1 MKGVSRRGA
10 DWEHVLDIASFL
22 RQVEAF
28 EQLDPVGARHL
39 AEEIREQSFAAG
51 DHIIRR
57 HQAGDCMYVLVIGE
71 VEVPIV
77 DERGER
83 LFTVRLGPRQIFG
96 EMALLT
102 GEPRT
107 ADVIANSDCHCL
119 VLEKHSVEQLM
130 REQPPIARFLTTIL
144 GHRLL
149 AANGIKKVGKYRL
162 VGELGRGSMGIVYEA
177 IHPTLERPV
186 AIKMLSHELVY
197 RPQFVE
203 RFRNEAKIIARLRQ
217 PGIVEVFDTEEAYA
231 TFFIVM
237 EKLPGN
243 SLEEEI
249 EACGRLEEEAVRGI
263 LRQLAAAL
271 DLAHRHGI
279 VHRDVKPSNIV
290 MGRSGQVKL
299 MDFGLALDPEV
310 ETSVSGGET
319 LRVGTPVYMSPEQI
333 EGEELSGQSDIY
345 SLGIIAYE
353 MLVGEPPYAGNIP
366 QIMQQHLHGPVPD
379 PGLRRPDLSDDLRQ
393 FVTRA
398 CAKRPADRF
407 ADCAEVLLHL
417 GGTKMR
423 SVDLSHLQ
431 AETLTCVY
439 PPERRQE
446 VEEIFKDARLR
457 LEKLPGV
464 LVR

>member
-1 MKGVSRRGA
+1 M
-10 DWEHVLDIASFL
+10 DIVNFL

-39 AEEIREQSFAAG
+39 AGEIREQSFPAG
-51 DHIIRR
+51 AHIIERD
-57 HQAGDCMYVLVIGE
+57 QVGDCMYVLVIGE

-237 EKLPGN
+237 EKLPGS

-249 EACGRLEEEAVRGI
+249 EACGRLDEGTARGI
-263 LRQLAAAL
+263 LCQLAAAL
-271 DLAHRHGI
+271 ELAHRNGI

-290 MGRSGQVKL
+290 MGGNGQVKL
-299 MDFGLALDPEV
+299 MDFGLALDPEI
-310 ETSVSGGET
+310 EKSVSGGET
-319 LRVGTPVYMSPEQI
+319 LRVGTPVYMAPEQI
-333 EGEELSGQSDIY
+333 NGEPLSGQSDIY

-353 MLVGEPPYAGNIP
+353 MLVGEPPFSGNIP
-366 QIMQQHLHGPVPD
+366 QIMQQHLHEPVPD
-379 PGLRRPDLSDDLRQ
+379 PSARRPGLAQDLRQ
-393 FVTRA
+393 FIDKA
-398 CAKRPADRF
+398 CAKHPEQRF
-407 ADCAEVLLHL
+407 SDCAEILRHL
-417 GGTKMR
+417 GGSTKQA
-423 SVDLSHLQ
+423 VDLSHLQ
-431 AETLTCVY
+431 AETLTCVF
-439 PPERRQE
+439 PPERRHE
-446 VEEIFKDARLR
+446 VEEIFNDFRLR
-457 LEKLPGV
+457 LRKLSGV

>member
-1 MKGVSRRGA
+1 M
-10 DWEHVLDIASFL
+10 DIVNFL

-28 EQLDPVGARHL
+28 EQLDPAGARHL

-51 DHIIRR
+51 TTILERGQD
-57 HQAGDCMYVLVIGE
+57 GDCMYVLVIGE
-71 VEVPIV
+71 VDVSII
-77 DERGER
+77 DETGER
-83 LFTVRLGPRQIFG
+83 LLSVRLGPRQIFG

-107 ADVIANSDCHCL
+107 ANVVANSDCHCL
-119 VLEKHSVEQLM
+119 VLEKHSVEQLI

-149 AANGIKKVGKYRL
+149 AANGIKQVGKYRL

-177 IHPTLERPV
+177 IHPTLDRPV
-186 AIKMLSHELVY
+186 AIKMLSHELIY

-237 EKLPGN
+237 EKLPGH

-249 EACGRLEEEAVRGI
+249 AAHGRLDETSVRSI
-263 LRQLAAAL
+263 LCQLAAAL
-271 DLAHRHGI
+271 DVAHRHDI

-290 MGRSGQVKL
+290 RGIDGQVKL
-299 MDFGLALDPEV
+299 MDFGLALDPEAEKAV
-310 ETSVSGGET
+310 CGGES
-319 LRVGTPVYMSPEQI
+319 LRVGTPVYMAPEQVN
-333 EGEELSGQSDIY
+333 GEPLSGQSDIY

-353 MLVGEPPYAGNIP
+353 MLVGEPPYAGNIL
-366 QIMQQHLHGPVPD
+366 QVMQQHVDGPVPD
-379 PGLRRPDLSDDLRQ
+379 AGKRRPDLAADLRS
-393 FVTRA
+393 FVLKA
-398 CAKRPADRF
+398 CAKLADERF
-407 ADCAEVLLHL
+407 ADCGEILRHFAASEVL
-417 GGTKMR
+417 
-423 SVDLSHLQ
+423 DLALPPSPDVRV
-431 AETLTCVY
+431 ETLTCVFQ
-439 PPERRQE
+439 PQHRRQ
-446 VEEIFKDARLR
+446 VEEALAECRRRLQE
-457 LEKLPGV
+457 LEGV

>member
-1 MKGVSRRGA
+1 MPEDLSVE
-10 DWEHVLDIASFL
+10 EHVVDIVSLL

-28 EQLDPVGARHL
+28 EQLDPAGARHL
-39 AEEIREQSFAAG
+39 AEEIGEKSYCAG
-51 DHIIRR
+51 EHIIQRGES
-57 HQAGDCMYVLVIGE
+57 GDCMYVLVIGE
-71 VEVPIV
+71 VEVSIA
-77 DERGER
+77 DEQEER

-107 ADVIANSDCHCL
+107 ADVVANSDCHCL
-119 VLEKHSVEQLM
+119 VLEKSSVEQLI

-149 AANGIKKVGKYRL
+149 SANGIKKVGKYRL

-177 IHPTLERPV
+177 IHPTLDRPV
-186 AIKMLSHELVY
+186 AIKMLSHELIY

-217 PGIVEVFDTEEAYA
+217 PSIVEVFDTEEAYA

-237 EKLPGN
+237 EKLPGR

-249 EACGRLEEEAVRGI
+249 EARGRLDEETTRSI

-271 DLAHRHGI
+271 EQAHRNGI

-290 MGRSGQVKL
+290 MANGGQVKL

-310 ETSVSGGET
+310 EKNVCGGEA
-319 LRVGTPVYMSPEQI
+319 LRVGTPVYMAPEQI
-333 EGEELSGQSDIY
+333 NGEALSGQSDIY

-353 MLVGEPPYAGNIP
+353 MLIGRAPYTGNIL
-366 QIMQQHLHGPVPD
+366 QIMQQHVNSPMPD
-379 PGLRRPDLSDDLRQ
+379 PSEVRQGLADDLSQ
-393 FVTRA
+393 FIQKA
-398 CAKRPADRF
+398 CAKQPEQRF
-407 ADCAEVLLHL
+407 ASCSEILEHFGEAEE
-417 GGTKMR
+417 R
-423 SVDLSHLQ
+423 APDLSHLQ
-431 AETLTCVY
+431 IETLTCVY
-439 PPERRQE
+439 PPEQLRQ
-446 VEEIFKDARLR
+446 VEEALRACRLR
-457 LEKLPGV
+457 LQSVPGV